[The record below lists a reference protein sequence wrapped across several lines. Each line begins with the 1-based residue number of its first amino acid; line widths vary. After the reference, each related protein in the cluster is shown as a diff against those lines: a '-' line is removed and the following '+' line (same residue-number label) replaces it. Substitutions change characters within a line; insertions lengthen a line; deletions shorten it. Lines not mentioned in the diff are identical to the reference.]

1 MPRRPVYANFVSTKI
16 PSPLRRRLLATRRHN
31 ASEGARRRA
40 KILATTPQW
49 LNGDSAQAA
58 IDWACRTTWGLPM
71 PKKGITGHDD
81 WVLTEALATA
91 LVALEQLEQKHQ
103 PSAHM
108 DDIRKMLS
116 NGKEP
121 AAVSLHLAQAK
132 CRLFPDLDPLEIYRE
147 YGIGEEY
154 G

>member
-1 MPRRPVYANFVSTKI
+1 M
-16 PSPLRRRLLATRRHN
+16 
-31 ASEGARRRA
+31 
-40 KILATTPQW
+40 
-49 LNGDSAQAA
+49 
-58 IDWACRTTWGLPM
+58 WGLPM

-91 LVALEQLEQKHQ
+91 LVALEQLDTKHQ

-154 G
+154 GWMNGILIMATIARHWRLRLAPGHRVELLPRSGLGSKYGMKMVCEAREKP

>member
-1 MPRRPVYANFVSTKI
+1 MPCGPVYANFVSTKI
-16 PSPLRRRLLATRRHN
+16 LLPRQCRLLATPGHN
-31 ASEGARRRA
+31 ASRSPAVGPVRA
-40 KILATTPQW
+40 PQRLLGDLAEVP
-49 LNGDSAQAA
+49 
-58 IDWACRTTWGLPM
+58 IDYRHHIWGLPM

-91 LVALEQLEQKHQ
+91 LVALEQLDTKHQ

-121 AAVSLHLAQAK
+121 AAVTLHLAQAK

>member
-1 MPRRPVYANFVSTKI
+1 
-16 PSPLRRRLLATRRHN
+16 
-31 ASEGARRRA
+31 
-40 KILATTPQW
+40 
-49 LNGDSAQAA
+49 
-58 IDWACRTTWGLPM
+58 M

-91 LVALEQLEQKHQ
+91 LVALEQLAPKYQ
-103 PSAHM
+103 PRMHM
-108 DDIRKMLS
+108 EDIRKLLA

-121 AAVSLHLAQAK
+121 ATVSLHLAQAK
-132 CRLFPDLDPLEIYRE
+132 CRLFPDRDTLTIYSE

>member
-1 MPRRPVYANFVSTKI
+1 
-16 PSPLRRRLLATRRHN
+16 
-31 ASEGARRRA
+31 
-40 KILATTPQW
+40 
-49 LNGDSAQAA
+49 
-58 IDWACRTTWGLPM
+58 M

-91 LVALEQLEQKHQ
+91 LVALEQLEAKHQ

-108 DDIRKMLS
+108 DDIRKMLA

-121 AAVSLHLAQAK
+121 SAVSLHLAQAK
-132 CRLFPDLDPLEIYRE
+132 CRLFPDTDPLEIYRE
-147 YGIGEEY
+147 YGIGDEY

>member
-1 MPRRPVYANFVSTKI
+1 MQARARAAGVFDAPRH
-16 PSPLRRRLLATRRHN
+16 PSRRLDGDSMEATVDCRRR
-31 ASEGARRRA
+31 
-40 KILATTPQW
+40 IM
-49 LNGDSAQAA
+49 
-58 IDWACRTTWGLPM
+58 WGLPM
-71 PKKGITGHDD
+71 PKKGITGHDE

-91 LVALEQLEQKHQ
+91 LVALEQLEAKHQ

-116 NGKEP
+116 SGKEP

-132 CRLFPDLDPLEIYRE
+132 CRLFPELDPLEIYRE

>member
-1 MPRRPVYANFVSTKI
+1 M
-16 PSPLRRRLLATRRHN
+16 
-31 ASEGARRRA
+31 
-40 KILATTPQW
+40 
-49 LNGDSAQAA
+49 
-58 IDWACRTTWGLPM
+58 WGLPM

-91 LVALEQLEQKHQ
+91 LVALEQLDTKHQ

-132 CRLFPDLDPLEIYRE
+132 CRLSPDTDPLRIYE
-147 YGIGEEY
+147 DYGLKDGQ